1 MRLYNALTLLAAV
14 ALAPGSANAQ
24 WDDFS
29 RWHVMPMQIDRE
41 NRSDSFLGVLL
52 EDVDPNRV
60 EELNLPAER
69 GALVARVIEESPAA
83 GAGIEA
89 DDVITRWNDATVEG
103 ARALQ
108 RLVGE
113 TPVGRAVDVSLIR
126 GGEQKQVEVLVGTR
140 DDFGGQRTA
149 WHPPIDQPWDAPGD
163 DWSEGLAP
171 PQGPSLGVMVQ
182 PLTDQLGAYF
192 GLVEDQPGV
201 LIAEVLE
208 GTPAEQGGIQA
219 GDVLTAVAGE
229 MVGSAREVR
238 DALVGKSG
246 TIGVELIRDRNAM
259 GLDVD
264 LGNDDDAEKD
274 GDEAA
279 AEDDEEED
287 ESPVLYPRSAM

>member
-149 WHPPIDQPWDAPGD
+149 WHPPVHGTSWVGRYHICRQHLSEPICPGHAPRPD
-163 DWSEGLAP
+163 PEPRWR
-171 PQGPSLGVMVQ
+171 PQY
-182 PLTDQLGAYF
+182 T
-192 GLVEDQPGV
+192 
-201 LIAEVLE
+201 
-208 GTPAEQGGIQA
+208 
-219 GDVLTAVAGE
+219 
-229 MVGSAREVR
+229 R
-238 DALVGKSG
+238 
-246 TIGVELIRDRNAM
+246 IR
-259 GLDVD
+259 VH
-264 LGNDDDAEKD
+264 
-274 GDEAA
+274 
-279 AEDDEEED
+279 
-287 ESPVLYPRSAM
+287 